1 MALNISTNT
10 AAASANFY
18 LSRNNLALQK
28 SLTRLASGSR
38 VINPADDAGG
48 LAVAMKLGSSIS
60 RLGGAEKNIQNAMSF
75 LEVQDGILETVGQI
89 VDRMSELKGL
99 YHDVMKNA
107 SDRDSYNNEFK
118 DLQVQLYEMSF
129 EKFNNVSLFA
139 QFTEINGSTP
149 GRFNAGSSL
158 DNTLNVYISEDGES
172 GTKISLHKA
181 MLLSALTISLAN
193 NSTAAYSV
201 GNQSTTVK
209 FAVPSLDGSGTTRPM
224 GLEDVSVGVFNTVI
238 QNIAGLRSQNGAAMS
253 RLRFASDNVNLQKAN
268 LVAAKSRI
276 MDVDMAGE
284 STNLSKQNFLVQAS
298 AAMLAQAN
306 TVTEVA
312 LILLR

>member
-1 MALNISTNT
+1 MSLNISTNT

-99 YHDVMKNA
+99 YHDVMKNS
-107 SDRDSYNNEFK
+107 SDQDSYNNEFK

-129 EKFNNVSLFA
+129 ERFNNVSLFA
-139 QFTEINGSTP
+139 QFTEINGSTS
-149 GRFNAGSSL
+149 GRFNAGSQL

-172 GTKISLHKA
+172 GTKVSLHKA

-193 NSTAAYSV
+193 NSPATYSS
-201 GNQSTTVK
+201 GNQSTIMK
-209 FAVPSLDGSGTTRPM
+209 FAVPSLDGTGSVRPL
-224 GLEDVSVGVFNTVI
+224 GLADVSVGVFNTVI
-238 QNIAGLRSQNGAAMS
+238 QNVAGLRSQNGAAMS

-306 TVTEVA
+306 ASTEVA

>member
-1 MALNISTNT
+1 MPLNVSTNS
-10 AAASANFY
+10 AAASATFY

-48 LAVAMKLGSSIS
+48 LAVAMKLESSIN
-60 RLGGAEKNIQNAMSF
+60 RLAGAEKNIQNAMSF

-99 YHDVMKNA
+99 YHDVMKNT

-118 DLQVQLYEMSF
+118 DLQVQLYDMSK
-129 EKFNNVSLFA
+129 EQFNKVSLFA
-139 QFTEINGSTP
+139 QYTEVDGNTP
-149 GRFNAGSSL
+149 GRFNAGSAL
-158 DNTLNVYISEDGES
+158 DNTLNVYISEDGDA
-172 GTKISLHKA
+172 GTKVSVHKS
-181 MLLSALTISLAN
+181 MLLSALTISLADN
-193 NSTAAYSV
+193 TPVAYDF
-201 GNQSTTVK
+201 GNQTTAVR
-209 FAVPSLDGSGTTRPM
+209 FAVPSLDGAGANEPL
-224 GLEDVSVGVFNTVI
+224 GLGDVSVGVFTAVI
-238 QNIAGLRSQNGAAMS
+238 QNVAGLRSQNGAAMS
-253 RLRFASDNVNLQKAN
+253 RLRFAADHVSLQRAN
-268 LVAAKSRI
+268 LTAAKSRI

-284 STNLSKQNFLVQAS
+284 STNLAKQNFLVQSS

-306 TVTEVA
+306 TISEVA

>member
-1 MALNISTNT
+1 MSLNISTNT

-99 YHDVMKNA
+99 YHDVMKNS
-107 SDRDSYNNEFK
+107 SDQDSYNNEFK

-129 EKFNNVSLFA
+129 ERFNNVSLFA
-139 QFTEINGSTP
+139 QFTEINGSTS
-149 GRFNAGSSL
+149 GRFNAGSQL

-172 GTKISLHKA
+172 GTKVSLHKA

-193 NSTAAYSV
+193 NSPATYSS
-201 GNQSTTVK
+201 GNQSTTMK
-209 FAVPSLDGSGTTRPM
+209 FAVPSLDGTGSVRPL
-224 GLEDVSVGVFNTVI
+224 GLADVSVGVFNTVI
-238 QNIAGLRSQNGAAMS
+238 QNVAGLRSQNGAAMS

-306 TVTEVA
+306 ASTEVA

>member
-149 GRFNAGSSL
+149 GRFNAGSSRI
-158 DNTLNVYISEDGES
+158 TL
-172 GTKISLHKA
+172 
-181 MLLSALTISLAN
+181 
-193 NSTAAYSV
+193 
-201 GNQSTTVK
+201 
-209 FAVPSLDGSGTTRPM
+209 
-224 GLEDVSVGVFNTVI
+224 
-238 QNIAGLRSQNGAAMS
+238 
-253 RLRFASDNVNLQKAN
+253 
-268 LVAAKSRI
+268 
-276 MDVDMAGE
+276 
-284 STNLSKQNFLVQAS
+284 
-298 AAMLAQAN
+298 
-306 TVTEVA
+306 
-312 LILLR
+312 

>member
-1 MALNISTNT
+1 MSLNISTNT

-99 YHDVMKNA
+99 YHDVMKNS
-107 SDRDSYNNEFK
+107 SDQDSYNNEFK

-129 EKFNNVSLFA
+129 ERFNNVSLFA
-139 QFTEINGSTP
+139 QFTEINGSTS
-149 GRFNAGSSL
+149 GRFNAGSQL

-172 GTKISLHKA
+172 GTKVSLHKA

-193 NSTAAYSV
+193 NSPATYSS
-201 GNQSTTVK
+201 GNQSTTMK
-209 FAVPSLDGSGTTRPM
+209 FAVPSLDGTGTVRPL
-224 GLEDVSVGVFNTVI
+224 GLADVSVGVFNTVI
-238 QNIAGLRSQNGAAMS
+238 QNVAGLRSQNGAAMS

-306 TVTEVA
+306 ASTEVA

>member
-1 MALNISTNT
+1 M
-10 AAASANFY
+10 
-18 LSRNNLALQK
+18 
-28 SLTRLASGSR
+28 
-38 VINPADDAGG
+38 INPADDAGG

-99 YHDVMKNA
+99 YHDVMKNS
-107 SDRDSYNNEFK
+107 SDQDSYNNEFK

-129 EKFNNVSLFA
+129 ERFNNVSLFA
-139 QFTEINGSTP
+139 QFTEINGSTS
-149 GRFNAGSSL
+149 GRFNAGSQL

-172 GTKISLHKA
+172 GTKVSLHKA

-193 NSTAAYSV
+193 NSPATYSS
-201 GNQSTTVK
+201 GNQSTTMK
-209 FAVPSLDGSGTTRPM
+209 FAVPSLDGTGTVRPL
-224 GLEDVSVGVFNTVI
+224 GLADVSVGVFNTVI
-238 QNIAGLRSQNGAAMS
+238 QNVAGLRSQNGAAMS

-306 TVTEVA
+306 ASTEVA

>member
-60 RLGGAEKNIQNAMSF
+60 RLGGADKNIQNAMSF

-99 YHDVMKNA
+99 YHDVMKNE
-107 SDRDSYNNEFK
+107 SDRDSYNNEFR

-129 EKFNNVSLFA
+129 EQFNKVSLFA
-139 QFTEINGSTP
+139 QYTEIQGSTS
-149 GRFNAGSSL
+149 GVFNGGSSL
-158 DNTLNVYISEDGES
+158 DNTLNVYISEDGEA
-172 GTKISLHKA
+172 GTKVSVHKA
-181 MLLSALTISLAN
+181 MLLSALTVNLSD
-193 NSTAAYSV
+193 NSPAAYSS
-201 GNQSTTVK
+201 GNQSSVVK
-209 FAVPSLDGSGTTRPM
+209 FAVPTLDGSGTETPL
-224 GLEDVSVGVFNTVI
+224 GLRDISVGVFNSII
-238 QNIAGLRSQNGAAMS
+238 QNVAGLRSQNGASMS
-253 RLRFASDNVNLQKAN
+253 RLRFAADNVNLQKAN

-306 TVTEVA
+306 ASTEVA

>member
-1 MALNISTNT
+1 MQT
-10 AAASANFY
+10 Y

-28 SLTRLASGSR
+28 SLTRLASGSG

-193 NSTAAYSV
+193 NSSAAYSV

-238 QNIAGLRSQNGAAMS
+238 QNVAGLRSQNGAAMS

>member
-1 MALNISTNT
+1 MALNVSTNT

-99 YHDVMKNA
+99 YHDVMKNE
-107 SDRDSYNNEFK
+107 SDQDSYNNEFM

-139 QFTEINGSTP
+139 QYTEINGSDP
-149 GRFNAGSSL
+149 GRFNAGSAL

-172 GTKISLHKA
+172 GTKISLHKS
-181 MLLSALTISLAN
+181 MLLSALTISLATN
-193 NSTAAYSV
+193 LPAEYAAGDQIS
-201 GNQSTTVK
+201 TVK
-209 FAVPSLDGSGTTRPM
+209 FAVPSLDGSGSQRPL
-224 GLEDVSVGVFNTVI
+224 GLADVSVGVFNAVI
-238 QNIAGLRSQNGAAMS
+238 QNVAGLRSQNGAAMS
-253 RLRFASDNVNLQKAN
+253 RLRFASDNVNLQRAN

-298 AAMLAQAN
+298 ASMLAQAN

-312 LILLR
+312 LLLLR

>member
-1 MALNISTNT
+1 MSLNISTNT

-48 LAVAMKLGSSIS
+48 LAVAMKLGSSIN
-60 RLGGAEKNIQNAMSF
+60 RLAGAEKNIQNAMSF
-75 LEVQDGILETVGQI
+75 LEVQDGMLETAGQI

-99 YHDVMKNA
+99 YHDVMKNE
-107 SDRDSYNNEFK
+107 SDRDSYNNEFR
-118 DLQVQLYEMSF
+118 DLQVQLYDMSF
-129 EKFNNVSLFA
+129 EQFNKVSLFA
-139 QFTEINGSTP
+139 QFTEADGSTS
-149 GRFNAGSSL
+149 GRFNAGSGL
-158 DNTLNVYISEDGES
+158 DNTLNVYISEDGDA
-172 GTKISLHKA
+172 GTKVSVHKA
-181 MLLSALTISLAN
+181 MLLSALTINLSD
-193 NSTAAYSV
+193 NSPASYAD
-201 GNQSTTVK
+201 GNQTTAVR
-209 FAVPSLDGSGTTRPM
+209 FAVPSLDGTGADEPLS
-224 GLEDVSVGVFNTVI
+224 LNDVSVGVFNSVI

-253 RLRFASDNVNLQKAN
+253 RLRFAADHVSLQRSN

-284 STNLSKQNFLVQAS
+284 STNLAKQNFLVQAS
-298 AAMLAQAN
+298 ASMLAQAN
-306 TVTEVA
+306 SLTEVA

>member
-1 MALNISTNT
+1 M
-10 AAASANFY
+10 
-18 LSRNNLALQK
+18 
-28 SLTRLASGSR
+28 
-38 VINPADDAGG
+38 INPADDAGG

-99 YHDVMKNA
+99 YHDVMKNS
-107 SDRDSYNNEFK
+107 SDQDSYNNEFK

-129 EKFNNVSLFA
+129 ERFNNVSLFA
-139 QFTEINGSTP
+139 QFTEINGSTS
-149 GRFNAGSSL
+149 GRFNAGSQL

-172 GTKISLHKA
+172 GTKVSLHKA

-193 NSTAAYSV
+193 NSPATYSS
-201 GNQSTTVK
+201 GDQSTTMK
-209 FAVPSLDGSGTTRPM
+209 FAVPSLDGTGSVRPL
-224 GLEDVSVGVFNTVI
+224 GLADVSVGVFNTVI
-238 QNIAGLRSQNGAAMS
+238 QNVAGLRSQNGAAMS

-306 TVTEVA
+306 SSTEVA

>member
-1 MALNISTNT
+1 MSLNISTNT

-99 YHDVMKNA
+99 YHDVMKNS
-107 SDRDSYNNEFK
+107 SDQDSYNNEFK

-129 EKFNNVSLFA
+129 ERFNNVSLFA
-139 QFTEINGSTP
+139 QFTEINGTTS
-149 GRFNAGSSL
+149 GRFNAGSQL

-172 GTKISLHKA
+172 GTKVSLHKA

-193 NSTAAYSV
+193 NSPATYSS
-201 GNQSTTVK
+201 GNQSTTMK
-209 FAVPSLDGSGTTRPM
+209 FAVPSLDGTGSVRPL
-224 GLEDVSVGVFNTVI
+224 GLADVSVGVFNTVI
-238 QNIAGLRSQNGAAMS
+238 QNVAGLRSQNGAAMS

-306 TVTEVA
+306 ASTEVA